1 MIQWLYSY
9 LHNEF
14 GDTHYSYHARRILI
28 DDFSA
33 LPHGG
38 AMVVRT
44 FVLCV
49 LGCKSTLYVGTIQK
63 NYFAP
68 ARQLEYSLSQT
79 LSFFIAYA
87 AYPTVVSKWRPQQAS
102 DWIPHPYWMYTMCF
116 GTLICCLCIWVHPCS
131 DTPLQ
136 VGLFVGRLL

>member
-9 LHNEF
+9 LHNES
-14 GDTHYSYHARRILI
+14 GNTQYSHHARRILI

-33 LPHGG
+33 LRHGG

-79 LSFFIAYA
+79 LSFFFAYA
-87 AYPTVVSKWRPQQAS
+87 AYPTVVHRQ
-102 DWIPHPYWMYTMCF
+102 H
-116 GTLICCLCIWVHPCS
+116 CS
-131 DTPLQ
+131 
-136 VGLFVGRLL
+136 GRGAET

>member
-1 MIQWLYSY
+1 MIQWLHSY
-9 LHNEF
+9 LHNES
-14 GDTHYSYHARRILI
+14 GDTQYSYHARRILI

-33 LPHGG
+33 LRHGG

-49 LGCKSTLYVGTIQK
+49 LGCKSTLYVGTIRK

-79 LSFFIAYA
+79 MSFFIAYV
-87 AYPTVVSKWRPQQAS
+87 TIV
-102 DWIPHPYWMYTMCF
+102 T
-116 GTLICCLCIWVHPCS
+116 
-131 DTPLQ
+131 
-136 VGLFVGRLL
+136 